1 MHLLNP
7 VVSAYPIAM
16 QKVVSRGHVHT
27 SCPPKNSVILDVSYI
42 PGEKW
47 GPAYYPCDCCEFVAR
62 ARIATALLL
71 LVLLKQVVIC
81 S

>member
-27 SCPPKNSVILDVSYI
+27 SCPPKNTVILDVSYI
-42 PGEKW
+42 PGEKM
-47 GPAYYPCDCCEFVAR
+47 GSCT
-62 ARIATALLL
+62 ATAATAACSGV
-71 LVLLKQVVIC
+71 VL
-81 S
+81 

>member
-27 SCPPKNSVILDVSYI
+27 SCPPKNTVILDVSYI
-42 PGEKW
+42 PGEKM
-47 GPAYYPCDCCEFVAR
+47 GPCIGCETGWVAVVR
-62 ARIATALLL
+62 CAAL
-71 LVLLKQVVIC
+71 
-81 S
+81 